1 MNAIYDLN
9 YHNSM
14 KKILFRKLLFD
25 CLIFFSV
32 TLISTS
38 VIIWVFQAVNF
49 LDIMVEDGRDY
60 LVYINYSLLNFP
72 KIITRIFPFALFF
85 SFSYVLSKY
94 ELNNE
99 LMILWNFG
107 INKIQLVNF
116 FLRFS
121 FFLIICQILLTSY
134 LVPKSQNISRE
145 LLKSSN
151 IDFLESFIKPKKFND
166 NIVGLTIYADEKD
179 DKGNLKDIYL
189 KKETGAGNFQITYS
203 KNGYFKIKGD
213 SKILVLNDGETING
227 INNKFSNFNFTQ
239 SELSLAQLDSGI
251 IKINKIQETST
262 VDLTKCIKRYFD
274 YDLSRKKKPDTGKS
288 IQNCT
293 IENLDNIF
301 KELYKRFIIPLYIP
315 ILLLISLYLIIY
327 SKESVNYSRYR
338 LIMFLIGLLVIIF
351 SETTLKFIQNTFFLN
366 IKIIIIPIITFTI
379 LYLLIFL
386 KTQKMINFKK

>member
-251 IKINKIQETST
+251 IKVNKIQETST

-274 YDLSRKKKPDTGKS
+274 YDLSRKKKPDKGKS
-288 IQNCT
+288 IQNCS

-301 KELYKRFIIPLYIP
+301 KNFYKRFIIPLYIP

>member
-166 NIVGLTIYADEKD
+166 NIKGLTIYADEKD

-189 KKETGAGNFQITYS
+189 KKETGEGNFQITYS
-203 KNGYFKIKGD
+203 KNGYFKIKGGA
-213 SKILVLNDGETING
+213 KILVLNNGETING

-274 YDLSRKKKPDTGKS
+274 YDLSRKKKPDTGKP

-327 SKESVNYSRYR
+327 SKESVNYSKYR
-338 LIMFLIGLLVIIF
+338 LIMFLIGLFIIIF

-366 IKIIIIPIITFTI
+366 VKIIIIPIIIFTI

-386 KTQKMINFKK
+386 KTQRMVNFKK